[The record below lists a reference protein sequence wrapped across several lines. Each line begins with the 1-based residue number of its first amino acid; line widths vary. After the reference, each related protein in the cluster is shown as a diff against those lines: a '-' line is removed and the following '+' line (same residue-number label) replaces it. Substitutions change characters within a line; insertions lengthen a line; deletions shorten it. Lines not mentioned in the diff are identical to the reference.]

1 MSDAPARHA
10 SPDAAVRAPRFVRDR
25 KGFEALRPWWWWL
38 AFTVGVA
45 WAFACGALTYL
56 TAAGYPI
63 Q

>member
-1 MSDAPARHA
+1 MSDRAHA
-10 SPDAAVRAPRFVRDR
+10 IPTGTSRAP
-25 KGFEALRPWWWWL
+25 RPWWWWL